1 MAPQKPPAR
10 KPETAAQRAGAII
23 LTAVLVFAFALF
35 LRHASHTCP
44 NGVVPGTLN
53 RCK

>member
-1 MAPQKPPAR
+1 MSPQKPPAR
-10 KPETAAQRAGAII
+10 KPETAAQKAGAII
-23 LTAVLVFAFALF
+23 LTAVLVFMFALF

-44 NGVVPGTLN
+44 NGVVQGTLN